1 MKRREIGTIETI
13 LLIDDEE
20 EILDVLDKILTIEGY
35 STIKA
40 RNGQEGVTAAQD
52 HPGEIHAVILD
63 LKMPILNGPK
73 AFPML
78 KKVRPNAK
86 VIICTGHNIDA
97 EIQSLL
103 DAGAESFIK
112 KPFMPGLLIDEI
124 RKAIDS
130 PN

>member
-1 MKRREIGTIETI
+1 LEGETGIETV

-40 RNGQEGVTAAQD
+40 KNGQEGVTAAQD

-78 KKVRPNAK
+78 KRIRPDLKVL
-86 VIICTGHNIDA
+86 ICTGQNLDA

-112 KPFMPGLLIDEI
+112 KPFMPNHLLEEL
-124 RKAIDS
+124 RNALDS